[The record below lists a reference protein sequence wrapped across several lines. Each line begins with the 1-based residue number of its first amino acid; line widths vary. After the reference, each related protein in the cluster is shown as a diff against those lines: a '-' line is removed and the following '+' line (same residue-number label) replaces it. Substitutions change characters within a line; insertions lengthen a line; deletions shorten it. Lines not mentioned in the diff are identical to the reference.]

1 MVRDGPSAHF
11 TSIDTI
17 QFERDRSISGQL
29 RSDFKILKAD
39 VLHKGSQLK
48 LLLTLDGN
56 QLAVLKPGRF
66 ERDYIIP
73 GNGKGFTF
81 VPF

>member
-1 MVRDGPSAHF
+1 M
-11 TSIDTI
+11 
-17 QFERDRSISGQL
+17 
-29 RSDFKILKAD
+29 
-39 VLHKGSQLK
+39 LHKGSQLK

-73 GNGKGFTF
+73 GNGKGFNSVKFCFLTSLRVKF
-81 VPF
+81 EREHFSEVSPKSCDQAKN